1 MNLLPYDGTVF
12 YFQKIFCQIDSEKI
26 FETLL
31 NSIDW
36 KNDEAFIYG
45 KHIITKRK
53 VAWYGDENYEYKYS
67 KTSKFALPWTSDLIE
82 IKNIVEKCTNNSY
95 NSCLLNL
102 YHTGDEGMTWHSDD
116 EKTMKKNGSIASVSF
131 GALRKFSFKHKQ
143 SKEVLSLELET
154 GSILEM
160 KDNTQTHWLHALP
173 KTKKVLMPRI
183 NLTFRSFTV

>member
-116 EKTMKKNGSIASVSF
+116 EKTMKKNDSIASVSF

>member
-131 GALRKFSFKHKQ
+131 GALRKFSFKRKQ

>member
-116 EKTMKKNGSIASVSF
+116 EETMKKNGSIASVSF
-131 GALRKFSFKHKQ
+131 GALRKFSFKRKQ

>member
-116 EKTMKKNGSIASVSF
+116 EETMKKNGSIASVSF

-173 KTKKVLMPRI
+173 ITKKVLLPRI

>member
-1 MNLLPYDGTVF
+1 
-12 YFQKIFCQIDSEKI
+12 
-26 FETLL
+26 
-31 NSIDW
+31 
-36 KNDEAFIYG
+36 
-45 KHIITKRK
+45 
-53 VAWYGDENYEYKYS
+53 
-67 KTSKFALPWTSDLIE
+67 
-82 IKNIVEKCTNNSY
+82 
-95 NSCLLNL
+95 
-102 YHTGDEGMTWHSDD
+102 MTWHSDD